1 MTFDEVDKI
10 ICSYGFYSYC
20 YDMYCYDQE
29 ASDKSKYYMY
39 PGIDRLAVYTEN
51 LCEQNLNSLDKK
63 HYSEKDLNRVDVVTF
78 SPIVLWSTGEIGINY
93 ANESLRLWRK
103 NIHTHTLKLTEERL
117 HKELKN
123 FKSSLESVLQSQK
136 VMKMNKKL
144 EELET
149 DFND

>member
-10 ICSYGFYSYC
+10 ICSYGFYCEGSEQFGHSA
-20 YDMYCYDQE
+20 MYY
-29 ASDKSKYYMY
+29 KY
-39 PGIDRLAVYTEN
+39 PGIDRLAMYAEN

-63 HYSEKDLNRVDVVTF
+63 HFSEKDLNRVDVITF

-93 ANESLRLWRK
+93 AKESLKLWRK
-103 NIHTHTLKLTEERL
+103 NIHTKSFKLTEERL

-123 FKSSLESVLQSQK
+123 FKTSLESLLQEK
-136 VMKMNKKL
+136 KIMTMNQKL
-144 EELET
+144 EKLET

>member
-10 ICSYGFYSYC
+10 ICSYGFYCVDDEYGHS
-20 YDMYCYDQE
+20 
-29 ASDKSKYYMY
+29 AKYYKY
-39 PGIDRLAVYTEN
+39 TGIDRLALYAEN

-63 HYSEKDLNRVDVVTF
+63 HFSEKDLNRVDVVTF

-93 ANESLRLWRK
+93 AIEALKLWRK
-103 NIHTHTLKLTEERL
+103 NIHTKSFKLTEERL

-123 FKSSLESVLQSQK
+123 FKTSLESLIQERK
-136 VMKMNKKL
+136 IMNMNQKL
-144 EELET
+144 EKMET